1 VAQKPAFL
9 FRDCSH
15 SLIRRLAP
23 WLLAILPLL
32 SAAGPAG
39 AQLTWPQPLD
49 TIRVTAARPGW
60 IERAASRCGSAAV
73 IPLGGAVAADRD
85 LGDLLDRTAGVH
97 VHRYGGLGAFSL
109 ASVRGS
115 SSGQVVVCLDGT
127 PVGTSGDG
135 TVNLALLPLAS
146 LDRAE
151 VYRGAQT
158 HSFGTAPAAGVIN
171 LVSPGAL
178 TAPLRLSLGMGS
190 FGTSVAQGRWG
201 GRSGAASMLLSG
213 SVRQSHGDFSY
224 LDRNGTIFANSAD
237 DRIQRRTN
245 NDFSDASLLWKGSY
259 TPGGFRSAA
268 GSRADLRLDYT
279 GQAFRR
285 DGGVPGTESVQT
297 RHVRLRNGRTRHDL
311 RGRLRLLGPAAGGLD
326 AAGGTGAAGGM
337 NAAGGADAGRAFAEA
352 GIYRETSSER
362 FENRLGEVGLAA
374 AAADTRGD
382 DRGIHLGGGA
392 RIPLRQELR
401 AFLDLRRES
410 LRSTDLLRDA
420 AGPRQV
426 RHHRTF
432 SLEDHA
438 GFGPLELEG
447 AYRWARAQDDFGQE
461 GGARPLHLQEG
472 ATFGV
477 RWEAAPGWVLKAN
490 RGLMARFPS
499 FSELFGEN
507 GVQEGNPALHPER
520 GIQWDA
526 GVSWSAATAVR
537 AEWTWFESLL
547 RDRIVWLQNSQ
558 RTSKAE
564 NLERTW
570 TRGLEASFY
579 GQRGLPRD
587 AGLELQS
594 SLTWMEARDA
604 GASPAFSGKHLPN
617 LPGFEGY
624 LSALL
629 RRRRTSLR
637 WELSLRSSSFR
648 DRYNTASE
656 RSPASAVHDLSLE
669 QAIRAG
675 AWKARLTVRNLADK
689 RIEDMDGFPLP
700 GRTALMEVT
709 WTL

>member
-1 VAQKPAFL
+1 VAQNPVFSPG
-9 FRDCSH
+9 DCSH
-15 SLIRRLAP
+15 FRIRRLAP
-23 WLLAILPLL
+23 RILVLL
-32 SAAGPAG
+32 SLLPAPG
-39 AQLTWPQPLD
+39 LARAQLTWPQPLD
-49 TIRVTAARPGW
+49 TIRVTASRPGW
-60 IERAASRCGSAAV
+60 IERAASRGGSAAV

-135 TVNLALLPLAS
+135 SVNLALLPLAS

-151 VYRGAQT
+151 VYRGPQT

-201 GRSGAASMLLSG
+201 GRSGAASLLLSG

-237 DRIQRRTN
+237 DRIRRRTN

-259 TPGGFRSAA
+259 TPDGIRSAG

-279 GQAFRR
+279 GQVFRR

-311 RGRLRLLGPAAGGLD
+311 RGRLRLLGPAAGGAY
-326 AAGGTGAAGGM
+326 AAGGVIS
-337 NAAGGADAGRAFAEA
+337 AGGADPGRAFAEA

-382 DRGIHLGGGA
+382 DRGIHLGSGA

-447 AYRWARAQDDFGQE
+447 AYRWSRAQDDFGQE

-472 ATFGV
+472 STVGL
-477 RWEAAPGWVLKAN
+477 RWEAAPGWVLKVN

-499 FSELFGEN
+499 FSELFGKN
-507 GVQEGNPALHPER
+507 GVQEGNPALRPER

-526 GVSWSAATAVR
+526 GVSWSPAGPVR

-558 RTSKAE
+558 RTSKAQ

-570 TRGLEASFY
+570 TRGLETSLS
-579 GQRGLPRD
+579 GTRGLPWE
-587 AGLELQS
+587 ASLELQS
-594 SLTWMEARDA
+594 SLTWTEARDA
-604 GASPAFSGKHLPN
+604 GASPAFRGKRLPN

-629 RRRRTSLR
+629 RRSRTGLR

-675 AWKARLTVRNLADK
+675 AWKARLTVRNLAGK